1 MKSGFITT
9 FLLLAL
15 ATVATA
21 RTPAAFEDA
30 KEVQPSLLTLPSL
43 VGGTLTF
50 QKCRECRYR
59 NFTLSANARFYI
71 DTQEVSYAE
80 LKRQVAA
87 NPDGTVL
94 VVTSLTEN
102 IVTRLVAQ

>member
-1 MKSGFITT
+1 MKSGFIIIA
-9 FLLLAL
+9 LLAL

-30 KEVQPSLLTLPSL
+30 KEVEPSLLSLPSAA
-43 VGGTLTF
+43 GGTLSF
-50 QKCRECRYR
+50 QKCSACRYR
-59 NFTLSANARFYI
+59 TYTLSESAHFYI
-71 DTQEVSYAE
+71 DEREVSYAE
-80 LKRQVAA
+80 FQRHVSA
-87 NPDGTVL
+87 NPNGTVL